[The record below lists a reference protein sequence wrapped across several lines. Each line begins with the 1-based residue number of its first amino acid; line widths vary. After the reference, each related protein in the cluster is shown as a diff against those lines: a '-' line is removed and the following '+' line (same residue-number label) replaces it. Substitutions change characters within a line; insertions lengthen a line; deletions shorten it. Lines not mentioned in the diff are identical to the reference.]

1 MKLLVTKST
10 KNKVVTLELETI
22 AFTKQETDMLEQLGE
37 PVIAFEKMYGNNS
50 IRFAKKIRS
59 NFRVKVKFDANL
71 DSNTDTTADHI
82 EAFLDDIKEAI
93 ESAMEK
99 LSDEYNRELIP
110 TTQVFEIKY

>member
-1 MKLLVTKST
+1 MKLQVTKST

-22 AFTKQETDMLEQLGE
+22 AFT
-37 PVIAFEKMYGNNS
+37 KMYGNNS